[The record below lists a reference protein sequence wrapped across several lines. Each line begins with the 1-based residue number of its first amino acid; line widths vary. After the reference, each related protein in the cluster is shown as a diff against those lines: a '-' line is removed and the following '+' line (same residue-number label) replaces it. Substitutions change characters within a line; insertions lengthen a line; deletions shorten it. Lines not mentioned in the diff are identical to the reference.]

1 MGCGMDRRLYLAGY
15 DVASPRRL
23 RASLH
28 LIKGHATGGQKS
40 LYECFLT
47 EGEKSRLVHDMAM
60 VLEEEEDKF
69 LLIGIDPRSRV
80 YTLGMADAPID
91 PSYFYIA

>member
-1 MGCGMDRRLYLAGY
+1 MDRRLYLAGY
-15 DVASPRRL
+15 DVTSPRRL
-23 RASLH
+23 RASLPP
-28 LIKGHATGGQKS
+28 IKGHATGGQKS

-47 EGEKSRLVHDMAM
+47 EGEKARLVHDMAM
-60 VLEEEEDKF
+60 VLEEEEDQF

-80 YTLGMADAPID
+80 YALGMANAPID